1 MGLRS
6 VLIID
11 LRLAE
16 IVRKISSKEKQTVV
30 TAKVPP
36 NTIRRDCKLTNDF
49 GEPPKYIAAPI
60 REKAPIKPMTVAKSK
75 VFVAGVICT

>member
-1 MGLRS
+1 MSLRS

-16 IVRKISSKEKQTVV
+16 IVLNISAKEKQTVV

-36 NTIRRDCKLTNDF
+36 NTIRIDCKLTNDF
-49 GEPPKYIAAPI
+49 GEPPKYIAVPI
-60 REKAPIKPMTVAKSK
+60 RVKEPSKPKTVAKSK

>member
-1 MGLRS
+1 MGLRT

-16 IVRKISSKEKQTVV
+16 IVLNISVKEKQTVV

-36 NTIRRDCKLTNDF
+36 NTIRIDCRLTNDF

-60 REKAPIKPMTVAKSK
+60 REKAPSKPKTVA
-75 VFVAGVICT
+75 